1 MTAKDKASQR
11 EKEGYKRVK
20 DVGKTLDIVK
30 YKGFRFEFT
39 NDQLVS
45 LTVLWKQMGALPK
58 KKPALWLRTELAKE
72 FMLHLQEEAGGAAKP
87 LLRIQ
92 REHSRC
98 TFGHWKLALAYTA
111 FLSPKIRAAFVS
123 VARNRFELED
133 DFDKD
138 IQYYTQAGDNS
149 ELIRKN

>member
-1 MTAKDKASQR
+1 MIAKDKTIER
-11 EKEGYKRVK
+11 DKDKYKRVK

-58 KKPALWLRTELAKE
+58 KKPAIWLKTELAKE
-72 FMLHLQEEAGGAAKP
+72 FMLHLQEESESAAKP

-92 REHSRC
+92 KEHNKC

-123 VARNRFELED
+123 VARNRFDLED
-133 DFDKD
+133 DFEKA

-149 ELIRKN
+149 ELIRNN